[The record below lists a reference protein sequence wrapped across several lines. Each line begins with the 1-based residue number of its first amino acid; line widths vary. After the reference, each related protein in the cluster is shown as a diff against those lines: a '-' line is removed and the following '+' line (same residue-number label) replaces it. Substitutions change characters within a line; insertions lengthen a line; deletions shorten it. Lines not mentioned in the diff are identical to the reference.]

1 VRVRLSDQA
10 LIDDVK
16 AYLEAAE
23 CSARVVGEVTL
34 DVAMPR
40 APTDAQAL
48 REIAIYLKTWQAM
61 NPNVHARIVG
71 EGEGST
77 HLGRRTTTATA
88 SDPVLYPGP
97 AAFTLAP
104 SRLGRTLISSIT
116 SIRSRIRTLL
126 RVETVG

>member
-1 VRVRLSDQA
+1 LSGVASLLRYLVHVSGQANPVSISEVTAAVRVRLSDQA
-10 LIDDVK
+10 LIDDLK

-23 CSARVVGEVTL
+23 CSVRVVGEVTL

-71 EGEGST
+71 EGEG
-77 HLGRRTTTATA
+77 
-88 SDPVLYPGP
+88 
-97 AAFTLAP
+97 
-104 SRLGRTLISSIT
+104 
-116 SIRSRIRTLL
+116 
-126 RVETVG
+126 